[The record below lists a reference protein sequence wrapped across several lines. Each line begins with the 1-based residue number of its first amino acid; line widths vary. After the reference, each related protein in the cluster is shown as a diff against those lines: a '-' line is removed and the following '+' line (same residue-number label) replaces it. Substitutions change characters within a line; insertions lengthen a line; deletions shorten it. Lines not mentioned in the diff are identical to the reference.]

1 MALPADHGSRALAA
15 ERLSAGL
22 GSDYVSHSRPARLGR
37 FGTRALDQ
45 RRCLAQLRFCVAGS
59 CLGIARAAALRGS
72 CSAPPEG
79 GSVRAVLDF
88 DAGFYPERGESG
100 NPWLGRCRTGAFLGK
115 SSART
120 GRLDFVPRRAVAAGA
135 VAAASRCLDVV
146 PAAFVERG
154 GDRMNMNMTGRR
166 AFLQILLCCALLSGS
181 AFSQSGGE
189 LRFCLRSEPKT
200 FDPLLVDDDSSLAIR
215 YLTGGV
221 LVRANRKTQE
231 LEPELAESWKVS
243 KDGKQV
249 TFKLRHGI
257 TFSDGSPFFSEDVAF
272 TMQRLM
278 DPALHSSTGDAFR
291 SGSGTVSSKI
301 IASDQIAIIFP
312 APPAGLE
319 RLFDQVAIMSAH
331 SPKKEAAVLGPFM
344 VAEYKA
350 GSSVLLRRN
359 PNYWKKDSQGRRLPY
374 LDSIRLDIQSNRDVE
389 MLRFKR
395 GELDLINILDSDYF
409 DRLAASSPL
418 LAHYAGASLD
428 SNFMWFNQVAIA
440 PIPEYN
446 RACFRSANF
455 RRAISQAINR
465 DDLSRVVFNGHAQ
478 PAAGPVSPANK
489 FWFNS
494 RLKAESYRPDAAL
507 KRLQTDGFHLQNG
520 ALFDKGGNAVEF
532 SIVTNAGNKPRE
544 RMAVMVQEDL
554 GKLGIKVNVV
564 TLDFPSLIERISQ
577 KFNYEAA
584 MLGFR
589 NVDLDPNG
597 QMNIWLSSAE
607 DHAWNPQQ
615 KSPET
620 AWEAE
625 IDRLM
630 RAQASTADPKKRKE
644 SFDRVQEIAPGTA
657 PFIYL
662 VNQIALPAVS
672 SAVEGANPG
681 ILSPQTFWNAE
692 RLTLNARTGG
702 SR

>member
-1 MALPADHGSRALAA
+1 MSR
-15 ERLSAGL
+15 
-22 GSDYVSHSRPARLGR
+22 RPAFLRL
-37 FGTRALDQ
+37 
-45 RRCLAQLRFCVAGS
+45 
-59 CLGIARAAALRGS
+59 
-72 CSAPPEG
+72 
-79 GSVRAVLDF
+79 VLY
-88 DAGFYPERGESG
+88 G
-100 NPWLGRCRTGAFLGK
+100 
-115 SSART
+115 
-120 GRLDFVPRRAVAAGA
+120 
-135 VAAASRCLDVV
+135 
-146 PAAFVERG
+146 
-154 GDRMNMNMTGRR
+154 
-166 AFLQILLCCALLSGS
+166 ILLSLVVISVSVFA
-181 AFSQSGGE
+181 QNGGE

-200 FDPLLVDDDSSLAIR
+200 FDPLLVDDDSSLSIR

-221 LVRANRKTQE
+221 LARVNRHTQE
-231 LEPELAESWKVS
+231 LEPELAESWKLS
-243 KDGKQV
+243 QDGKQI
-249 TFKLRHGI
+249 TFKLRTGI
-257 TFSDGSPFFSEDVAF
+257 TFSDGTPFSSEDVAF

-291 SGSGTVSSKI
+291 SSSGAVSTKI
-301 IASDQIAIIFP
+301 IAPDQIAITFP
-312 APPAGLE
+312 APIAGLD

-331 SPKKEAAVLGPFM
+331 SPNPKKEAAGLGPFM

-395 GELDLINILDSDYF
+395 GELDLINVIDSDYF
-409 DRLAASSPL
+409 DRLAATSPG
-418 LAHYAGASLD
+418 LAHDAGASLD
-428 SNFMWFNQVAIA
+428 SDFMWFNQVATA
-440 PIPEYN
+440 PIPEYK
-446 RACFRSANF
+446 RAWFHSANF
-455 RRAISQAINR
+455 RLAISQAINR

-478 PAAGPVSPANK
+478 PAVGPVSPANK

-494 RLKAESYRPDAAL
+494 KLKAEAYRPDAAL
-507 KRLQTDGFHLQNG
+507 QRLQADGFHLQNG
-520 ALFDKGGNAVEF
+520 ALLDKSGNPVEF
-532 SIVTNAGNKPRE
+532 SIVTNAGSKPRE

-620 AWEAE
+620 TWEAE

-630 RAQASTADPKKRKE
+630 RAQASAADPRQRKE
-644 SFDRVQEIAPGTA
+644 SFDRVQEIVAEQS

-662 VNQIALPAVS
+662 VNQNALSAVS

-692 RLTLNARTGG
+692 RLTLNASTRA

>member
-1 MALPADHGSRALAA
+1 
-15 ERLSAGL
+15 
-22 GSDYVSHSRPARLGR
+22 V
-37 FGTRALDQ
+37 
-45 RRCLAQLRFCVAGS
+45 
-59 CLGIARAAALRGS
+59 
-72 CSAPPEG
+72 
-79 GSVRAVLDF
+79 
-88 DAGFYPERGESG
+88 
-100 NPWLGRCRTGAFLGK
+100 
-115 SSART
+115 
-120 GRLDFVPRRAVAAGA
+120 
-135 VAAASRCLDVV
+135 
-146 PAAFVERG
+146 
-154 GDRMNMNMTGRR
+154 NMTGRR
-166 AFLQILLCCALLSGS
+166 GFLQICLCFTVLSLALLSGS
-181 AFSQSGGE
+181 AFSQNGGE

-200 FDPLLVDDDSSLAIR
+200 FDPLLVDDDASLSIR

-221 LVRANRKTQE
+221 LVRVNRHTQE

-243 KDGKQV
+243 NDGKII

-257 TFSDGSPFFSEDVAF
+257 SFSDGSPFSSEDVAF
-272 TMQRLM
+272 TMKRLM

-291 SGSGTVSSKI
+291 SGSGAVSTKI
-301 IASDQIAIIFP
+301 IAPDQIAIIFP
-312 APPAGLE
+312 APIAGLD

-331 SPKKEAAVLGPFM
+331 SPKKEGAVLGPFM

-350 GSSVLLRRN
+350 GSSVLLQRN

-374 LDSIRLDIQSNRDVE
+374 LDSIRLDIQANRDVE

-395 GELDLINILDSDYF
+395 GELDLINVLDSDYF
-409 DRLAASSPL
+409 DRLAASSPG
-418 LAHYAGASLD
+418 LAHDAGASLD
-428 SNFMWFNQVAIA
+428 SDFIWFNQVATA
-440 PIPEYN
+440 PIPEYK
-446 RACFRSANF
+446 RAWFRSTNF
-455 RRAISQAINR
+455 RRAVSQAINR

-478 PAAGPVSPANK
+478 PAVGPVSPANK

-494 RLKAESYRPDAAL
+494 KLKAEPYRPDAAL
-507 KRLQTDGFHLQNG
+507 QRLQADGFRLQNG
-520 ALFDKGGNAVEF
+520 ALFDKAGNAVEF
-532 SIVTNAGNKPRE
+532 SIVTNAGSKARE

-615 KSPET
+615 KAPAT

-625 IDRLM
+625 IDGLM
-630 RAQASTADPKKRKE
+630 RAQASSADSKKRKE
-644 SFDRVQEIAPGTA
+644 SFDRVQEIVFEQA

-662 VNQIALPAVS
+662 VNQNALSAIS
-672 SAVEGANPG
+672 AAVEGANPG

-692 RLTLNARTGG
+692 RLTLNATTRA

>member
-1 MALPADHGSRALAA
+1 
-15 ERLSAGL
+15 
-22 GSDYVSHSRPARLGR
+22 V
-37 FGTRALDQ
+37 
-45 RRCLAQLRFCVAGS
+45 
-59 CLGIARAAALRGS
+59 
-72 CSAPPEG
+72 
-79 GSVRAVLDF
+79 
-88 DAGFYPERGESG
+88 
-100 NPWLGRCRTGAFLGK
+100 
-115 SSART
+115 
-120 GRLDFVPRRAVAAGA
+120 
-135 VAAASRCLDVV
+135 
-146 PAAFVERG
+146 
-154 GDRMNMNMTGRR
+154 NMTGRR
-166 AFLQILLCCALLSGS
+166 GFLQICLCFTVLSLALLSGS
-181 AFSQSGGE
+181 AFSQNGGE

-200 FDPLLVDDDSSLAIR
+200 FDPLLVDDDASLSIR

-221 LVRANRKTQE
+221 LVRVNRHTQE

-243 KDGKQV
+243 NDGKII

-257 TFSDGSPFFSEDVAF
+257 SFSDGSPFSSEDVAF
-272 TMQRLM
+272 TMKRLM

-291 SGSGTVSSKI
+291 SGSGAVSTKI
-301 IASDQIAIIFP
+301 IAPDQIAIIFP
-312 APPAGLE
+312 APIAGLD

-331 SPKKEAAVLGPFM
+331 SPKKEGAVLGPFM

-350 GSSVLLRRN
+350 GSSVLLQRN

-374 LDSIRLDIQSNRDVE
+374 LDSIRLDIQANRDVE

-395 GELDLINILDSDYF
+395 GELDLINVLDSDYF
-409 DRLAASSPL
+409 DRLAASSPG
-418 LAHYAGASLD
+418 LAHDAGASLD
-428 SNFMWFNQVAIA
+428 SDFIWFNQVATA
-440 PIPEYN
+440 PIPEYK
-446 RACFRSANF
+446 RAWFRSTNF
-455 RRAISQAINR
+455 RRAVSQAINR

-478 PAAGPVSPANK
+478 PAVGPVSPANK

-494 RLKAESYRPDAAL
+494 KLKAEPYRPDAAL
-507 KRLQTDGFHLQNG
+507 QRLQADGFRLQNG
-520 ALFDKGGNAVEF
+520 ALFDKAGNAVEF
-532 SIVTNAGNKPRE
+532 SIVTNAGSKARE

-615 KSPET
+615 KAPAT

-625 IDRLM
+625 IDGLM
-630 RAQASTADPKKRKE
+630 RAQASSADSKKRKE
-644 SFDRVQEIAPGTA
+644 SFDRVQEIVFEQA

-662 VNQIALPAVS
+662 VNQNALSAIS
-672 SAVEGANPG
+672 AAVEGANPG
-681 ILSPQTFWNAE
+681 ILSPQTFWNAD
-692 RLTLNARTGG
+692 RLTLNATTRA

>member
-1 MALPADHGSRALAA
+1 
-15 ERLSAGL
+15 
-22 GSDYVSHSRPARLGR
+22 
-37 FGTRALDQ
+37 
-45 RRCLAQLRFCVAGS
+45 
-59 CLGIARAAALRGS
+59 
-72 CSAPPEG
+72 
-79 GSVRAVLDF
+79 
-88 DAGFYPERGESG
+88 
-100 NPWLGRCRTGAFLGK
+100 
-115 SSART
+115 
-120 GRLDFVPRRAVAAGA
+120 
-135 VAAASRCLDVV
+135 
-146 PAAFVERG
+146 
-154 GDRMNMNMTGRR
+154 MNMTGRR
-166 AFLQILLCCALLSGS
+166 GFLQICLCFTVLSLALLSGS
-181 AFSQSGGE
+181 AFSQNGGE

-200 FDPLLVDDDSSLAIR
+200 FDPLLVDDDASLSIR

-221 LVRANRKTQE
+221 LVRVNRHTQE

-243 KDGKQV
+243 NDGKII

-257 TFSDGSPFFSEDVAF
+257 SFSDGSPFSSEDVAF
-272 TMQRLM
+272 TMKRLM

-291 SGSGTVSSKI
+291 SGSGAVSTKI
-301 IASDQIAIIFP
+301 IAPDQIAIIFP
-312 APPAGLE
+312 APIAGLD

-331 SPKKEAAVLGPFM
+331 SPKKEGAVLGPFM

-350 GSSVLLRRN
+350 GSSVLLQRN

-374 LDSIRLDIQSNRDVE
+374 LDSIRLDIQANRDVE

-395 GELDLINILDSDYF
+395 GELDLINVLDSDYF
-409 DRLAASSPL
+409 DRLAASSPG
-418 LAHYAGASLD
+418 LAHDAGASLD
-428 SNFMWFNQVAIA
+428 SDFIWFNQVATA
-440 PIPEYN
+440 PIPEYK
-446 RACFRSANF
+446 RAWFRSTNF
-455 RRAISQAINR
+455 RRAVSQAINR

-478 PAAGPVSPANK
+478 PAVGPVSPANK

-494 RLKAESYRPDAAL
+494 KLKAEPYRPAAAL
-507 KRLQTDGFHLQNG
+507 QRLQADGFRLQNG
-520 ALFDKGGNAVEF
+520 ALFDKAANAVEF
-532 SIVTNAGNKPRE
+532 SIATNAGSKARE

-615 KSPET
+615 KAPAT

-625 IDRLM
+625 IDGLM
-630 RAQASTADPKKRKE
+630 RAQASSADSKKRKE
-644 SFDRVQEIAPGTA
+644 SFDRVQEIVFEQA

-662 VNQIALPAVS
+662 VNQNALSAIS
-672 SAVEGANPG
+672 AAVEGANPG
-681 ILSPQTFWNAE
+681 ILSPQTFWNAD
-692 RLTLNARTGG
+692 RLTLNATTRA